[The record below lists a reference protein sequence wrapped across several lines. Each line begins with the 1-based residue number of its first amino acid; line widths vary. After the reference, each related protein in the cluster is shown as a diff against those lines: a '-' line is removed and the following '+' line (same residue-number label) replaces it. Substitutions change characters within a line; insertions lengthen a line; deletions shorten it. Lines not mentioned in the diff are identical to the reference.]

1 MSQVCMW
8 FGRVGL
14 GGGHVGGRVGA
25 SMRNAWRSLRLG
37 AKRGERTCLPRPMPN
52 GSLCVPNAL
61 ALVRMG
67 LGVLVAASLLELPG
81 VDVLATQCVA
91 AGGWLF
97 HDGHASLR
105 WWMVGLLSEGRRAL
119 FWRVMCT
126 ECDAQGA
133 ALTHRQVHVERMS
146 WLHLRGHPGAWALT
160 DGYGW
165 RSWSC
170 APEDVKVRH
179 AARRLGVEGG
189 RDFWHAN
196 AAFDANPGQKKWIP
210 PPMKVWIQKETFNAT
225 SHPVLDAELSS
236 VSTGW

>member
-1 MSQVCMW
+1 MCGGCVKV
-8 FGRVGL
+8 GREVGEHAMFHS
-14 GGGHVGGRVGA
+14 GHTLDGL
-25 SMRNAWRSLRLG
+25 RSG
-37 AKRGERTCLPRPMPN
+37 IP
-52 GSLCVPNAL
+52 
-61 ALVRMG
+61 
-67 LGVLVAASLLELPG
+67 
-81 VDVLATQCVA
+81 
-91 AGGWLF
+91 F
-97 HDGHASLR
+97 HASLR
-105 WWMVGLLSEGRRAL
+105 LEVDGWPPVGRKKGIVLA
-119 FWRVMCT
+119 RVMCLACT
-126 ECDAQGA
+126 LQGA
-133 ALTHRQVHVERMS
+133 ALTHRQVHVDGMS

-170 APEDVKVRH
+170 APEDDKVRH

-196 AAFDANPGQKKWIP
+196 AAFDADSGQKKWIP